1 MTRYVDDNE
10 VSLLRTALKIVGLG
24 MNTGTS
30 ISPRDIAQIIVS
42 KNEGGRGGDRS
53 ARGDPSGGTSLAE
66 SMNLESCLLKLL
78 EMVDQDDRPLKPRLN
93 IRRLSGHSVLH
104 IACAMGLSRFV
115 AGLISRGINMDL
127 RDKGGY
133 TALHFASLNSHPDIV
148 RRLVASGADP
158 TIRTLSG
165 LTAADVATSPSVL
178 QTLRAA
184 ELYAGSRSAPGSHI
198 SGFSS
203 TASLRSQL
211 ATKSASG
218 IEQVTISNSVSH
230 QESGVS
236 TNSHSDAGSTL
247 SDDEPRL
254 EMRRASK
261 VPKTPRID
269 RPHTPDS
276 PGTGVTGLKEQFAAQ
291 MQQLQQ
297 MTAQLLQLSGRLQ
310 VPTMP
315 QLPEYQA
322 ALLQRLP
329 GFATMVSALGGARPG
344 SSGEQSSASK
354 ELDSRWWDLT
364 AFKSSSAPPPAYD
377 EIFPQQRRGGVSDKK
392 QVDDTITFAEAEA
405 KADAVCETLFD
416 CKATEAAGTADA
428 GESVSSVSTAS
439 EETEEVKV
447 GPPMVLQIGRK
458 NAITKEQ
465 QDIIRRARAE
475 RFRGLSSDTNLYF
488 IWVRALAE
496 FGDNHGG

>member
-1 MTRYVDDNE
+1 MDDNE

-24 MNTGTS
+24 MNNGTS

-42 KNEGGRGGDRS
+42 NNEGTRGGDRM

-104 IACAMGLSRFV
+104 IASSMGLSRFV
-115 AGLISRGINMDL
+115 AGLISRGINLDL
-127 RDKGGY
+127 RDRGGY
-133 TALHFASLNSHPDIV
+133 TALHFAALNNHPDIV
-148 RRLVASGADP
+148 RRLVSSGADP

-203 TASLRSQL
+203 SASLRSQL
-211 ATKSASG
+211 ATKSASTA
-218 IEQVTISNSVSH
+218 EQATSDDSACH
-230 QESGVS
+230 EESEVS
-236 TNSHSDAGSTL
+236 TDSHSDAGSTL
-247 SDDEPRL
+247 GDDEPRL
-254 EMRRASK
+254 EMRRISK
-261 VPKTPRID
+261 IPKAPRAD
-269 RPHTPDS
+269 RPARPHTPDS
-276 PGTGVTGLKEQFAAQ
+276 PGAGVTGLKEQFAAQ

-297 MTAQLLQLSGRLQ
+297 MTAQLLQMSGRLQ
-310 VPTMP
+310 VPAMP

-344 SSGEQSSASK
+344 SSGEQSPASK

-377 EIFPQQRRGGVSDKK
+377 EIFPQQQQGGVSDKK
-392 QVDDTITFAEAEA
+392 QADDTITLAEAEA
-405 KADAVCETLFD
+405 KADAVCEALFD
-416 CKATEAAGTADA
+416 RKAAEAAETAGA
-428 GESVSSVSTAS
+428 GESGSSASTAS
-439 EETEEVKV
+439 EESEEIKL
-447 GPPMVLQIGRK
+447 GPPPVLQIGRK

-465 QDIIRRARAE
+465 QEIIRRARAE

-488 IWVRALAE
+488 IWVCAPTTLGE
-496 FGDNHGG
+496 KIGG